1 MYRFSDIVCS
11 SVNTAASIR
20 LLGLPVFFNQCLN
33 NVTALGVPSASPST
47 VPLSVF
53 LTQPLIL
60 SSFAFALVNF
70 RKNTPCTLP
79 EISKWTNDE
88 EAAEE
93 DDEEDEYVGTET
105 DPFCLVALIL
115 RWFCL
120 FVSAVIKTN
129 KLETIRE

>member
-1 MYRFSDIVCS
+1 MYRLSDVVRS
-11 SVNTAASIR
+11 SANTAASIR

-33 NVTALGVPSASPST
+33 NATARVVPSASPST

-53 LTQPLIL
+53 LTHPLIL

-88 EAAEE
+88 EEVAAAE
-93 DDEEDEYVGTET
+93 DEEDEDVGTGT
-105 DPFCLVALIL
+105 GTV
-115 RWFCL
+115 
-120 FVSAVIKTN
+120 V
-129 KLETIRE
+129 